1 MFKMSK
7 IGLFTALGFGV
18 SLCALMFATPSFA
31 SSEDCSTKWNLERSD
46 NERCN
51 NLVILS
57 PGNDTRINLV
67 LLLGDLHA
75 SEVPPPIQLKLPGEP
90 GVAPFEWYSYTYIPT
105 KKNEKGE
112 EDAQESVSIF
122 QLGEGS
128 RCVSSD
134 QGQADFELALIAN
147 KSIPDDERELLKK
160 YRAQLNPTCDETSKI
175 FPSLNDLPL
184 QIKSKAG
191 QEFSAYL
198 LSAAA
203 FYDGNFDFAQSGFA
217 TLLKSKDKWLAEASL
232 YMQSRVALNRA
243 QVDAFDEWGNLTK
256 EKLNVASLDETEKY
270 LNQYISTYPQ
280 GQYVSSARGLLRRV
294 YWLKG
299 DNEKLLNAY
308 AWQFRNAKPNE
319 RNLNDIDLATEIDAK
334 ILRDTNGVKITDPI
348 ILAAVDLY
356 RMRNANDKNNKN
368 LLSLQEL
375 EAQRDIFSKDKDLFD
390 FLLANHAY
398 YVQNNPALVTK
409 LIPDGTNVKS
419 FNSLNYSR
427 QILRG
432 QALEKL
438 NDVNARGF
446 WISMFK
452 AANAPAQRDELEI
465 ALALHDENHNG
476 IDKVFASDSLIKDTY
491 IRETLLTNVADA
503 KLLRQVTNN
512 QALKKHER
520 DVALFTLLYK
530 DLTTGKYSDFLTD
543 YKMVPS
549 DAHLAEGSYW
559 YLGDEVSLG
568 VFNWKGVDDQYSCP
582 SLNII
587 ATNLNKNPNSTRYNI
602 CLGEFLR
609 INGFDDY
616 GFYGTEKDEIG
627 GSESQFK
634 GKTFSRL
641 EAYKAAIA
649 DPKAD
654 VNDKAYSLYRAVNCY
669 APTGSNTCGGTEVPK
684 SQRKAWFNTLKT
696 QYKNTPWAKDLRY
709 YW

>member
-7 IGLFTALGFGV
+7 VKLLKAFGFGV
-18 SLCALMFATPSFA
+18 SACALIFATPSFA
-31 SSEDCSTKWNLERSD
+31 SSEDCSTKWNLERPD

-75 SEVPPPIQLKLPGEP
+75 SEIPPPIQLKLPGEL
-90 GVAPFEWYSYTYIPT
+90 GAAPFEWYSYTYIPT
-105 KKNEKGE
+105 PKTENGE
-112 EDAQESVSIF
+112 DDAHESVSIF
-122 QLGEGS
+122 GYGDGS

-147 KSIPDDERELLKK
+147 KSIPDEERETLKK

-184 QIKSKAG
+184 QIKSKSG
-191 QEFSAYL
+191 QEFSYYL

-203 FYDGNFDFAQSGFA
+203 FYDGNFDFAQSGFS

-243 QVDAFDEWGNLTK
+243 QINAFDDWGNLEK
-256 EKLNVASLDETEKY
+256 EKLDTASLDTTEKY
-270 LNQYISTYPQ
+270 LNQYITTYPN

-299 DNEKLLNAY
+299 NREKLLAAY
-308 AWQFRNAKPNE
+308 TWQIRSAKPNE
-319 RNLNDIDLATEIDAK
+319 RNLNDLDLATEIDSK
-334 ILRDTNGVKITDPI
+334 ILRDTDGVKVTDPI
-348 ILAAVDLY
+348 ILATIDLY
-356 RMRNANDKNNKN
+356 RMRNANDKNNTN
-368 LLSLQEL
+368 LLSIKEL
-375 EAQRDIFSKDKDLFD
+375 ETQRDIFNKDKDLFD

-409 LIPDGTNVKS
+409 LIPDETNVKN
-419 FNSLNYSR
+419 FNSLTFSR

-452 AANAPAQRDELEI
+452 PANAPAQRDELEI
-465 ALALHDENHNG
+465 ALALHDENHNN
-476 IDKVFASDSLIKDTY
+476 IDKIFASDSLIKDTY
-491 IRETLLTNVADA
+491 IRETLLTNIADA

-512 QALKKHER
+512 QSLKKHER

-530 DLTTGKYSDFLTD
+530 DLTTGKYSDFLDD
-543 YKMVPS
+543 YKMVPQ
-549 DAHLAEGSYW
+549 DAKVAEASYW

-568 VFNWKGVDDQYSCP
+568 VFNWKGVDAEYSCP

-616 GFYGTEKDEIG
+616 GSYGAEKGEIG
-627 GSESQFK
+627 GSPSQFK
-634 GKTFSRL
+634 GKPFSRL
-641 EAYKAAIA
+641 EAYKTTIA

-654 VNDKAYSLYRAVNCY
+654 VNDKAYSLYRAINCY
-669 APTGSNTCGGTEVPK
+669 APTGSNTCGGIEVPK
-684 SQRKAWFNTLKT
+684 SQRKAWFNILKT